1 MNAYIRVAGLFMP
14 VLVKRL
20 FARPSVFAKLAFLSL
35 TFVPI
40 AWLHPLWEQLL
51 EKVLHPHV
59 AFESPLSDFEI
70 GWVFVGICLF
80 FALLAHRASLA
91 APAEPLTDT
100 KIVTDRILC
109 GQSHIYLYCGNV
121 RNLDGEV
128 EAIVTSEDTDL
139 ELSSIS
145 GTTVSGR
152 VRRMAAEVAATGDVI
167 KDNLRVGLDDWKS
180 KQLRQSPF
188 GLGTVV
194 SQDSYNASHYGIK
207 RVFHAVVLE
216 KVDGSNSVSESAVRD
231 CLQQVFDECEARQL
245 RSVFI
250 PLFGTGAGRLSPHE
264 IATRTIRPLVE
275 ILGRRSGFEVYIGT
289 YRISAMAATWAALG
303 ETA

>member
-1 MNAYIRVAGLFMP
+1 MGAYISVAGWFIP

-20 FARPSVFAKLAFLSL
+20 FARPSVFAKLALLSL

-51 EKVLHPHV
+51 ETLLKPYV

-91 APAEPLTDT
+91 APTEPLRDT
-100 KIVTDRILC
+100 KIVTRGLECGHSRI
-109 GQSHIYLYCGNV
+109 HLYCGNV
-121 RNLDGEV
+121 RHLDGDV

-139 ELSSIS
+139 ELGRLS
-145 GTTVSGR
+145 GNTVSGS
-152 VRRMAAEVAATGDVI
+152 VRRMAADLAVTGDVL
-167 KDNLRVGLDDWKS
+167 KDNLREGLDRWKFAQS
-180 KQLRQSPF
+180 CQSPF

-194 SQDSYNASHYGIK
+194 SQDSFGAARYGI
-207 RVFHAVVLE
+207 RRIFHAVVLE
-216 KVDGSNSVSESAVRD
+216 KVDGLTFVNESAVRD
-231 CLQQVFDECEARQL
+231 CLRRVFEECEARQL
-245 RSVFI
+245 RSIFI

-264 IATRTIRPLVE
+264 TALKTVGPLVE
-275 ILGRRSGFEVYIGT
+275 LLKQKSDFKVYIGT
-289 YRISAMAATWAALG
+289 YRLSAMAATWAALS
-303 ETA
+303 EVA

>member
-1 MNAYIRVAGLFMP
+1 MGAYIRVAGWFIP
-14 VLVKRL
+14 VFVKRL

-51 EKVLHPHV
+51 EAVLKPYV

-91 APAEPLTDT
+91 VPVEPLRDT
-100 KIVTDRILC
+100 KIVTDRIGC
-109 GQSHIYLYCGNV
+109 GQSSIYLYCGNV
-121 RNLDGEV
+121 SHLDGEV

-139 ELSSIS
+139 ELGRLS
-145 GTTVSGR
+145 GNTVSGR
-152 VRRMAAEVAATGDVI
+152 VRRMAAELAGTGDVV
-167 KDNLRVGLDDWKS
+167 KDNLREGLDVWKR
-180 KQLRQSPF
+180 KQSRQSPF

-194 SQDSYNASHYGIK
+194 SQDSYRAASYGIK

-216 KVDGSNSVSESAVRD
+216 KADGVTSVNESAVRD
-231 CLQQVFDECEARQL
+231 CLQKVLDECEVRQL

-250 PLFGTGAGRLSPHE
+250 PLFGTGAGRLSPHD
-264 IATRTIRPLVE
+264 AAMRTVGPLVE
-275 ILGRRSGFEVYIGT
+275 LLRKKGGFEVYIGT
-289 YRISAMAATWAALG
+289 YRLSAMAATWAALS
-303 ETA
+303 EAA